1 MKNLLFLFTF
11 LLISLHSYSQ
21 LDNSY
26 LFNANSDSLI
36 SPSSKFGFLI
46 DNVNYIRD
54 TEYHSDIEQGAT
66 WAGTQIWPSAVY
78 RYNKNISF
86 KGGIFLQKD
95 FGNNKF
101 RTVIPT
107 YTISYTN
114 SNVKVNFGTLDGSL
128 EHKLIEPMYA
138 MENFIDKRIENG
150 LQIKGKYKRLTYDQ
164 WIDWEKMIY
173 RTSTTQEQFTVGFSG
188 KFSAIDKKNFQWAF
202 PVQITGRHN
211 GGEIYAQPH
220 NNIKTQFNFAY
231 GTTITQNRPGK
242 LIDKI
247 DFQGYLTFYEDL
259 SPTKADSFRDGT
271 GQFLAL
277 IMRMKN
283 FGIIMNYWDVHQY
296 IAPLGDPYYVSKS
309 REYPG
314 DYSQYR
320 KMVMLRLMYERKLW
334 DNFTLVGRLNTIYD
348 FSEKAKNMVMEV
360 YLKFNI
366 GMPIKP

>member
-78 RYNKNISF
+78 RYNQNISF

-138 MENFIDKRIENG
+138 IENFIDKRIENG
-150 LQIKGKYKRLTYDQ
+150 LQIKGKYKRLT
-164 WIDWEKMIY
+164 
-173 RTSTTQEQFTVGFSG
+173 
-188 KFSAIDKKNFQWAF
+188 
-202 PVQITGRHN
+202 
-211 GGEIYAQPH
+211 
-220 NNIKTQFNFAY
+220 
-231 GTTITQNRPGK
+231 
-242 LIDKI
+242 
-247 DFQGYLTFYEDL
+247 
-259 SPTKADSFRDGT
+259 
-271 GQFLAL
+271 
-277 IMRMKN
+277 
-283 FGIIMNYWDVHQY
+283 
-296 IAPLGDPYYVSKS
+296 
-309 REYPG
+309 
-314 DYSQYR
+314 
-320 KMVMLRLMYERKLW
+320 
-334 DNFTLVGRLNTIYD
+334 
-348 FSEKAKNMVMEV
+348 
-360 YLKFNI
+360 
-366 GMPIKP
+366 